1 MRGIKAETALVSL
14 DLTTNCKQLYIMRP
28 SILDPLFAP
37 VTSLDGVG
45 SKVGLLLGNLL
56 GAGGEIDVP
65 RVGAL
70 IFHLPH
76 SLIDRRT
83 RPGIAFAAGSIV
95 TLDLVV
101 DRHEPPPRGI
111 NRVPYKVYAHD
122 ETGEI
127 ALTFFRVKGNWLER
141 ALPVGEKVVVSG
153 RVEWFNGRA
162 SMVHPDYMVLASK
175 AEELPLVE
183 PIYGLTAGLSSK
195 ILRKAILQAVSK
207 VPELPEWIEPNL
219 FKREMF
225 PSFSQALIALHNPDS
240 EADLA
245 LETPNRQRLAYD
257 ELLAGQLALALV
269 RKNMK
274 RSAGRVLQAEGKLAD
289 HVLNA
294 FGHAMT
300 AAQQRSTQ
308 EILADMAKPE
318 RMLRLLQ
325 GDVGSGKTIV
335 ALCALAT
342 AVEAGSQGAL
352 MAPTEVLARQ
362 HFATIKPL
370 ADKAGLR
377 VDLLTGREKGKQRS
391 QMMTRLKEG
400 GVDILIGT
408 HAIFQENVEFRD
420 LGLAVVDE
428 QHRFGVHQR
437 LLIASKGEAT
447 DMLVMTATPIPRTLV
462 LTHYG
467 DMDVS
472 RLDEKPVGRKP
483 INTVAMPLG
492 RIDDIIF
499 RVGEAIKN
507 GQKIYWICPL
517 VEENEE
523 LDLTSVHQR
532 HKILTERFGNAV
544 GLVHGQ
550 MKGAEKDAAM
560 AAFRDGETRVL
571 VATTVIEVGVDVPD
585 ATIMVIE
592 HSERFGLSQLHQLR
606 GRVGRGDQASSC
618 LLIYKEPLGEIARAR
633 LDVMRQTEDGF
644 RIAEEDLK
652 LRGEG
657 EILGTKQSGA
667 VGFRL
672 ARMEAHGH
680 LLEAARD
687 DARLVIETDP
697 GLTTDRG
704 AALRILLYL
713 FERDAAIRLLQ
724 AG

>member
-1 MRGIKAETALVSL
+1 E
-14 DLTTNCKQLYIMRP
+14 N
-28 SILDPLFAP
+28 
-37 VTSLDGVG
+37 
-45 SKVGLLLGNLL
+45 
-56 GAGGEIDVP
+56 
-65 RVGAL
+65 
-70 IFHLPH
+70 
-76 SLIDRRT
+76 
-83 RPGIAFAAGSIV
+83 
-95 TLDLVV
+95 
-101 DRHEPPPRGI
+101 
-111 NRVPYKVYAHD
+111 
-122 ETGEI
+122 
-127 ALTFFRVKGNWLER
+127 
-141 ALPVGEKVVVSG
+141 
-153 RVEWFNGRA
+153 
-162 SMVHPDYMVLASK
+162 
-175 AEELPLVE
+175 
-183 PIYGLTAGLSSK
+183 
-195 ILRKAILQAVSK
+195 
-207 VPELPEWIEPNL
+207 
-219 FKREMF
+219 
-225 PSFSQALIALHNPDS
+225 
-240 EADLA
+240 
-245 LETPNRQRLAYD
+245 PNRQRLAYD

-274 RSAGRVLQAEGKLAD
+274 RSAGRVLQADGSLMQKVRE
-289 HVLNA
+289 A
-294 FGHAMT
+294 FGHALT
-300 AAQQRSTQ
+300 GAQQRSIE
-308 EILADMAKPE
+308 EILSDMAKPE

-342 AVEAGSQGAL
+342 AVQAGSQGAL

-362 HFATIKPL
+362 HFATIKPI
-370 ADKAGLR
+370 ADKVGLR
-377 VDLLTGREKGKQRS
+377 IDLLTGREKGALRS
-391 QMMTRLKEG
+391 EMMAKLAAGEL
-400 GVDILIGT
+400 DILIGT
-408 HAIFQENVEFRD
+408 HAIFQEGVVFRD

-472 RLDEKPVGRKP
+472 RLDEKPIGRKP
-483 INTVAMPLG
+483 INTVALPLG
-492 RIDDIIF
+492 RLGDIIV
-499 RVGEAIKN
+499 RVGEAMKT

-517 VEENEE
+517 VEENDE
-523 LDLTSVHQR
+523 LDLTSVQQR
-532 HKILTERFGNAV
+532 HKILAERFGNAV

-560 AAFRDGETRVL
+560 AAFRDGETRIL

-592 HSERFGLSQLHQLR
+592 HAERFGLSQLHQLR
-606 GRVGRGDQASSC
+606 GRVGRGAEASSC
-618 LLIYKEPLGEIARAR
+618 LLLYKDPLGEIARAR
-633 LDVMRQTEDGF
+633 IEVRRQSEDGF

-672 ARMEAHGH
+672 ARMEAHSH
-680 LLEAARD
+680 LLEIARD

-697 GLTTDRG
+697 NLTTDRG
-704 AALRILLYL
+704 SALRTLLYL

>member
-1 MRGIKAETALVSL
+1 
-14 DLTTNCKQLYIMRP
+14 MRP
-28 SILDPLFAP
+28 SILDPMFAP
-37 VTSLDGVG
+37 VTTLDGVG
-45 SKVGLLLGNLL
+45 SKVALLLGNLL
-56 GAGGEIDVP
+56 GSGGEIDVP

-70 IFHLPH
+70 VFHLPQG
-76 SLIDRRT
+76 LIDRRT
-83 RPGIAFAAGSIV
+83 RPGIAFAAGGIV
-95 TLDLVV
+95 TLDLFV
-101 DRHEPPPRGI
+101 DRHEPPPRGL
-111 NRVPYKVYAHD
+111 NRVPYKVYGHD

-141 ALPVGEKVVVSG
+141 ALPVGEEVVVSG

-175 AEELPLVE
+175 AGDLPLVE
-183 PIYGLTAGLSSK
+183 PVYGLTAGLSSK

-207 VPELPEWIEPNL
+207 IPELPEWIEPNL
-219 FKREMF
+219 LARESF
-225 PSFSQALIALHNPDS
+225 PPFGQALTALHAPDS
-240 EADLA
+240 EENLA

-274 RSAGRVLQAEGKLAD
+274 RSAGRILQADGKLAQD
-289 HVLNA
+289 VRLA
-294 FGHAMT
+294 FGHALT
-300 AAQQRSTQ
+300 GAQQRSID

-342 AVEAGSQGAL
+342 AVQAGSQGAL

-370 ADKAGLR
+370 ADKVGLR
-377 VDLLTGREKGKQRS
+377 IDLLTGREKGKQRS
-391 QMMTRLKEG
+391 DMMTKLAAGEL
-400 GVDILIGT
+400 DILIGT
-408 HAIFQENVEFRD
+408 HAIFQEGVVFRD

-472 RLDEKPVGRKP
+472 RLDEKPIGRQP
-483 INTVAMPLG
+483 IKTVALPLG
-492 RIDDIIF
+492 RLDDIVERI
-499 RVGEAIKN
+499 GEAIKSD
-507 GQKIYWICPL
+507 QKIYWICPL
-517 VEENEE
+517 VEENDE
-523 LDLTSVHQR
+523 LDLTSVQQR
-532 HKILTERFGNAV
+532 HKALAERFGSAV

-560 AAFRDGETRVL
+560 AAFRAGEIRVL

-592 HSERFGLSQLHQLR
+592 HAERFGLSQLHQLR
-606 GRVGRGDQASSC
+606 GRVGRGEQASSC
-618 LLIYKEPLGEIARAR
+618 LLLYKDRLGEIARAR
-633 LDVMRQTEDGF
+633 IDVMRQTEDGF

-672 ARMEAHGH
+672 ARMEAHSH
-680 LLEAARD
+680 LLEIARN

-697 GLTTDRG
+697 SLTSERG
-704 AALRILLYL
+704 EALRILLYL